1 MEGERAWGLSISRT
15 HLYLSEWGNVAK
27 EMFKEEGGGVHAE
40 SSVKFTEDSAVGDI
54 PSKRNQ

>member
-1 MEGERAWGLSISRT
+1 MCLGFEYFKNTS
-15 HLYLSEWGNVAK
+15 LSEWGNVAK
-27 EMFKEEGGGVHAE
+27 EIFKEDGGGVHVE